1 MREKMPTLFTL
12 NQQQMSDTLLYT
24 LPQWFIFA
32 AVFVAVYGWIEKK
45 KAFRIIG
52 AIIFIL
58 LGIYSLIVISGGYL
72 AGGEFLTPG
81 EIADKEL
88 DGETIEEIPFQ
99 AKILPA
105 YLSFIVSAII
115 AIPAIFL
122 DIKNKK
128 SYQWF
133 ILSAGLVAL
142 FGFFVIVGILQYL

>member
-1 MREKMPTLFTL
+1 MREKMPTLFPL
-12 NQQQMSDTLLYT
+12 NQQQMNDTLLYT

-52 AIIFIL
+52 AAIFIL
-58 LGIYSLIVISGGYL
+58 LGIYSLIIISGGYL

-81 EIADKEL
+81 EIADIEL
-88 DGETIEEIPFQ
+88 DGETNEEIPFQ
-99 AKILPA
+99 AKLMPA

-115 AIPAIFL
+115 AIPTIFL
-122 DIKNKK
+122 DIKNNKR
-128 SYQWF
+128 YQWF

-142 FGFFVIVGILQYL
+142 FGFFVIVGVLQYL